1 MTVYS
6 KYHEVGQKVFPLLIQ
21 YVPVVDR
28 VHGPHHPEFHEV
40 RSLFDA
46 ILKKTKVSNSV
57 KPDLNEEFTQLRK
70 ITQDYTIPG
79 DVCETFEAVY
89 MMLKE
94 INEAYQG

>member
-1 MTVYS
+1 MSVYS

-28 VHGPHHPEFHEV
+28 VHGTNHPEFHEV
-40 RSLFDA
+40 RRLFDT
-46 ILKKTKVSNSV
+46 IIKKTKANNQV
-57 KPDLNEEFTQLRK
+57 KPDLNEEFAQLRK
-70 ITQDYTIPG
+70 ITQNYTIPG

-89 MMLKE
+89 TMLKE